1 MIILIMPTK
10 LVLHED
16 RIFYFSVFRMFHDT
30 SVEENLTFHNWFQES
45 SQHPEIEPEIEM
57 YPHPTDGLL
66 NWWMQRMKTSKFSF
80 QLYPSIKAK

>member
-16 RIFYFSVFRMFHDT
+16 RIFYFSIFRMFHDT

-45 SQHPEIEPEIEM
+45 FQHPEIEPEIEM
-57 YPHPTDGLL
+57 YPPPHEVGGC
-66 NWWMQRMKTSKFSF
+66 RE
-80 QLYPSIKAK
+80 

>member
-16 RIFYFSVFRMFHDT
+16 RIFYFSIFRMFHDT

-45 SQHPEIEPEIEM
+45 SQKNRDVS
-57 YPHPTDGLL
+57 PTPRTVELVDALV
-66 NWWMQRMKTSKFSF
+66 NW
-80 QLYPSIKAK
+80 